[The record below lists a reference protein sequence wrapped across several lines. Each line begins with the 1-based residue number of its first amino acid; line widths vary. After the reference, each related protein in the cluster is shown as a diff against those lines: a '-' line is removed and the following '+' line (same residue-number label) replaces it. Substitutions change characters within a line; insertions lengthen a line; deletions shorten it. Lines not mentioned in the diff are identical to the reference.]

1 MEISGKGTFNKDK
14 RFNMYQEAVMVPM
27 GDWAKARLKNLSQTD
42 KVRDPSKVGSG
53 FGKNVTQREC
63 VVTGGLGTIEVT
75 HNGKTY
81 YVCCTGCR
89 DYFNEN
95 AEKVLADHAART
107 KSK

>member
-1 MEISGKGTFNKDK
+1 MEKPAPAAVNSFAWPKSATRGK
-14 RFNMYQEAVMVPM
+14 AAAL
-27 GDWAKARLKNLSQTD
+27 AKTSA
-42 KVRDPSKVGSG
+42 
-53 FGKNVTQREC
+53 QREC

-95 AEKVLADHAART
+95 AEKVLAELAA
-107 KSK
+107 KNKGK